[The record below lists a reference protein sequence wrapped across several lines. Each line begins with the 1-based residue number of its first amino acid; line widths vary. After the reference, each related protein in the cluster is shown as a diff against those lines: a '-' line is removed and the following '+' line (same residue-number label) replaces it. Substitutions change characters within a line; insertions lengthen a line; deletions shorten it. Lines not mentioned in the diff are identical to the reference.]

1 MKIEFLGAA
10 QTVSGSNYLV
20 TTETEQ
26 FIIDCGMFQGNA
38 EMESKNAIPFP
49 YDPEKLNFAILSHSH
64 IDHSGR
70 LPKLVKDGFKGQIYA
85 TDATCDLAEIML
97 KDSAKI
103 QENDIEWEN
112 KKRQRAGKPLLEPIY
127 TIKDAENALFQF
139 RPCFYDNIVKISES
153 VSIRFRDAGHIL
165 GSAIVEIWIREGGK
179 ETKLVFSGDLGMP
192 GKPLLKDP
200 TFIDECDY
208 LIMESTYGNTVHENY
223 ADSIDALVKII
234 DETAMRGGTVVIP
247 AFAVGRTQELIYE
260 LNNYYEYAHGLEEH
274 QRIPIYV
281 DSPMGILATRA
292 FMRNTEHFN
301 DKARE
306 QILNGDNIF
315 EFPNLKYTSSVE
327 ESKMLNKVRFPR
339 VIISSSGMATAG
351 RVRHH
356 LKHTLWDS
364 NSSVVFVGYQAEGTL
379 GRILE
384 DGAKVVKI
392 TGEEIAVKASIYK
405 MEGFSGHADEPMLL
419 EWVSHFNKKPKKV
432 FLVHGEIDE
441 SEPLKKVLTAKLG
454 LDVMI
459 PNLGESYDI
468 TATREAIDVPVR
480 TQEGAEALER
490 ELKDIITRINALD
503 ARQRDLAKDVTD
515 DEYTALK
522 HLLLDMK
529 SDVMALNVILGK

>member
-281 DSPMGILATRA
+281 DSPMGILATKA

-441 SEPLKKVLTAKLG
+441 SEPVKKVLTAKLG

>member
-281 DSPMGILATRA
+281 DSPMGILATKA

-339 VIISSSGMATAG
+339 VIISSSGTATAG

>member
-1 MKIEFLGAA
+1 
-10 QTVSGSNYLV
+10 
-20 TTETEQ
+20 
-26 FIIDCGMFQGNA
+26 
-38 EMESKNAIPFP
+38 
-49 YDPEKLNFAILSHSH
+49 
-64 IDHSGR
+64 
-70 LPKLVKDGFKGQIYA
+70 
-85 TDATCDLAEIML
+85 
-97 KDSAKI
+97 
-103 QENDIEWEN
+103 
-112 KKRQRAGKPLLEPIY
+112 
-127 TIKDAENALFQF
+127 
-139 RPCFYDNIVKISES
+139 
-153 VSIRFRDAGHIL
+153 
-165 GSAIVEIWIREGGK
+165 
-179 ETKLVFSGDLGMP
+179 MP

-281 DSPMGILATRA
+281 DSPMGILATKA

>member
-281 DSPMGILATRA
+281 DSPMGILATKA